1 MKKTIVVNLLLN
13 TVGAFLYTVAI
24 NGLIS
29 NHLGGERDRSH
40 DDFHYLL
47 KIAPSL
53 TNIVLNGLLLLIGW
67 KLLNKQTVFYTLYTI
82 TMISVFLKLT
92 GQCVF
97 RCMIRWW
104 QH

>member
-24 NGLIS
+24 NGFLIS
-29 NHLGGERDRSH
+29 NHLGEGGVTGLMTI
-40 DDFHYLL
+40 FYYWL
-47 KIAPSL
+47 KIAPSV

-82 TMISVFLKLT
+82 TRL
-92 GQCVF
+92 
-97 RCMIRWW
+97 R
-104 QH
+104 